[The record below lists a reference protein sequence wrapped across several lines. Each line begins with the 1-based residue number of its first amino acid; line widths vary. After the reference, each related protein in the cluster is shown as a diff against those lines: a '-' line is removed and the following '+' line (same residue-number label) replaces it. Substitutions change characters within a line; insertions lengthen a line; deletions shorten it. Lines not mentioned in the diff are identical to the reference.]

1 MMYKIFKN
9 WEAIIMTLK
18 DAYGEFIETKKM
30 AGCAPKT
37 ISDYSSFIGMYVWSH
52 IPHIHAYK

>member
-37 ISDYSSFIGMYVWSH
+37 ISDYSSFIGM
-52 IPHIHAYK
+52 AYM